1 MRYDRVRRNLDRHPD
16 RRPLH
21 PVCEEPHYRNLASS
35 IPIWMPLAT
44 ILPCGRPAAD
54 LR

>member
-1 MRYDRVRRNLDRHPD
+1 MSAGTSIGALTDDL
-16 RRPLH
+16 LH
-21 PVCEEPHYRNLASS
+21 AVCEEPHYRNLTSS